1 MKILRLYLA
10 TDLHRQSTVIKLD
23 LKKTFK
29 KKQNKI
35 IKNILMTYISVQSV
49 KVCGFSFSVVIF
61 F

>member
-29 KKQNKI
+29 NRAVQKNKEKK
-35 IKNILMTYISVQSV
+35 MGRSV
-49 KVCGFSFSVVIF
+49 FD
-61 F
+61 